1 MQEASGVAVPP
12 NLTGRLLEGQCVM
25 ITGAARR
32 EGIGFATACLF
43 AQHGARLALFD
54 LDADTCA
61 ARAAELGP
69 QHMGGACD
77 IRDPEACRSAVERT
91 VAKFGGVDV
100 LVNNAGRARRADI
113 AEITPEDFDWV
124 METNVRG
131 GFVLSQA
138 LLENFKARGQGN
150 IIFVSSTAGQRGGGG
165 FGSSHYAIAKS
176 AVLGMTKAMARE
188 LGPLGIRVNAVAPN
202 LIDNGAASM
211 SREMRDGLE
220 KLVPMGRSGN
230 VWDVAGAILFLASR
244 LSNYCTGA
252 TVDVNGGVYLR

>member
-1 MQEASGVAVPP
+1 MTVASGVAVPSS
-12 NLTGRLLEGQCVM
+12 LTGRLLEGQNVL

-32 EGIGFATACLF
+32 EGIGFATASLM
-43 AQHGARLALFD
+43 ARHGARLALFD
-54 LDADTCA
+54 LDAEACV

-69 QHMGGACD
+69 QHIGGACD
-77 IRDPEACRSAVERT
+77 IRDPSACKSAVDRT
-91 VAKFGGVDV
+91 LAEFGGVDV

-113 AEITPEDFDWV
+113 ADITPEDFDWV

-138 LLENFKARGQGN
+138 LLPNFKARGKGN

-188 LGPLGIRVNAVAPN
+188 LGPLQIRVNAVAPN

-211 SREMRDGLE
+211 SREVREGLE
-220 KLVPMGRSGN
+220 KLVPMGRSGDA
-230 VWDVAGAILFLASR
+230 WDVAGAILFLASE
-244 LSNYCTGA
+244 LSNYCTGS